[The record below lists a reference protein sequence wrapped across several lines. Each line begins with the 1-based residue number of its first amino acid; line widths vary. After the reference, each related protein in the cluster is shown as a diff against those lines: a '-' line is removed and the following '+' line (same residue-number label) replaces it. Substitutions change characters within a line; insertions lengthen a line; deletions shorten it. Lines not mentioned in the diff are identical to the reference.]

1 MKRFYLTFTLPILLL
16 AVSCSDSDTPGGEP
30 SPSDPREECRFS
42 NVKATPAATSADFSA
57 SYLYLGGFL
66 VKENGFVCTPAGGGA
81 PVTVVCERSTE
92 PACTL
97 RDLAPETD
105 YELYC
110 YVVAG
115 GHTFRSETI
124 SFTTLEKGEEPEPT
138 PDGKVVFGTLTVS
151 ERTATSATAAVTYT
165 CEGEATVTDAG
176 FLLKKAGQS
185 DETRQSCG
193 TAATSLRYTF
203 TGLSENT
210 SYEVAAYVVT
220 PSKTWRST
228 AVGFTTEAGA
238 VTPPDNNTRHKGWAE
253 LPNEVSNGDY
263 LYVDHECAMEKG
275 ARARNFTACYSK
287 SKLCPATG
295 NHFRTALVRQALR
308 QP

>member
-151 ERTATSATAAVTYT
+151 ERTATSATSLTPA
-165 CEGEATVTDAG
+165 
-176 FLLKKAGQS
+176 KAKRRS
-185 DETRQSCG
+185 PTRGSC
-193 TAATSLRYTF
+193 
-203 TGLSENT
+203 
-210 SYEVAAYVVT
+210 
-220 PSKTWRST
+220 
-228 AVGFTTEAGA
+228 
-238 VTPPDNNTRHKGWAE
+238 
-253 LPNEVSNGDY
+253 
-263 LYVDHECAMEKG
+263 
-275 ARARNFTACYSK
+275 
-287 SKLCPATG
+287 
-295 NHFRTALVRQALR
+295 
-308 QP
+308 

>member
-185 DETRQSCG
+185 AETRQSCG

-210 SYEVAAYVVT
+210 SYEVCLLYTSDAA
-220 PSKTWRST
+220 
-228 AVGFTTEAGA
+228 
-238 VTPPDNNTRHKGWAE
+238 DE
-253 LPNEVSNGDY
+253 L
-263 LYVDHECAMEKG
+263 
-275 ARARNFTACYSK
+275 
-287 SKLCPATG
+287 
-295 NHFRTALVRQALR
+295 
-308 QP
+308 

>member
-110 YVVAG
+110 YVVAD
-115 GHTFRSETI
+115 RKS
-124 SFTTLEKGEEPEPT
+124 
-138 PDGKVVFGTLTVS
+138 VV
-151 ERTATSATAAVTYT
+151 
-165 CEGEATVTDAG
+165 
-176 FLLKKAGQS
+176 
-185 DETRQSCG
+185 
-193 TAATSLRYTF
+193 
-203 TGLSENT
+203 
-210 SYEVAAYVVT
+210 
-220 PSKTWRST
+220 
-228 AVGFTTEAGA
+228 
-238 VTPPDNNTRHKGWAE
+238 
-253 LPNEVSNGDY
+253 
-263 LYVDHECAMEKG
+263 
-275 ARARNFTACYSK
+275 
-287 SKLCPATG
+287 
-295 NHFRTALVRQALR
+295 
-308 QP
+308 

>member
-42 NVKATPAATSADFSA
+42 NVKATPAATSA
-57 SYLYLGGFL
+57 
-66 VKENGFVCTPAGGGA
+66 
-81 PVTVVCERSTE
+81 
-92 PACTL
+92 
-97 RDLAPETD
+97 
-105 YELYC
+105 
-110 YVVAG
+110 
-115 GHTFRSETI
+115 
-124 SFTTLEKGEEPEPT
+124 
-138 PDGKVVFGTLTVS
+138 
-151 ERTATSATAAVTYT
+151 TAAVTYT

-185 DETRQSCG
+185 AETRQSCG

-263 LYVDHECAMEKG
+263 LYVDHECAME
-275 ARARNFTACYSK
+275 
-287 SKLCPATG
+287 
-295 NHFRTALVRQALR
+295 
-308 QP
+308 

>member
-138 PDGKVVFGTLTVS
+138 PDGKIVFGTLTVLS
-151 ERTATSATAAVTYT
+151 GRLSHSQLTIIGLRSAPPPRPRPPSLTPA
-165 CEGEATVTDAG
+165 
-176 FLLKKAGQS
+176 KAKRRS
-185 DETRQSCG
+185 PTRVSC
-193 TAATSLRYTF
+193 
-203 TGLSENT
+203 
-210 SYEVAAYVVT
+210 
-220 PSKTWRST
+220 
-228 AVGFTTEAGA
+228 
-238 VTPPDNNTRHKGWAE
+238 
-253 LPNEVSNGDY
+253 
-263 LYVDHECAMEKG
+263 
-275 ARARNFTACYSK
+275 
-287 SKLCPATG
+287 
-295 NHFRTALVRQALR
+295 
-308 QP
+308 

>member
-124 SFTTLEKGEEPEPT
+124 SFTTLEKGEEPLPAAVRELGEETGLEAGRMIDLGAFCTSLGFSTEVLHIYLALDLRQGDAHPDEDEFINFERV
-138 PDGKVVFGTLTVS
+138 PFDALLDRCLSGELRDGKTV
-151 ERTATSATAAVTYT
+151 
-165 CEGEATVTDAG
+165 AG
-176 FLLKKAGQS
+176 VLKV
-185 DETRQSCG
+185 
-193 TAATSLRYTF
+193 Y
-203 TGLSENT
+203 
-210 SYEVAAYVVT
+210 
-220 PSKTWRST
+220 
-228 AVGFTTEAGA
+228 
-238 VTPPDNNTRHKGWAE
+238 
-253 LPNEVSNGDY
+253 
-263 LYVDHECAMEKG
+263 
-275 ARARNFTACYSK
+275 
-287 SKLCPATG
+287 
-295 NHFRTALVRQALR
+295 ALR
-308 QP
+308 TRKKEEK

>member
-124 SFTTLEKGEEPEPT
+124 SFTTLEKGGARTDTRREGRLRHADRLGAHRHLGHGRRHLHLRRRS
-138 PDGKVVFGTLTVS
+138 DGHRRGVPAEKGGAERRDQTVVRYGSDLAALHLHRS
-151 ERTATSATAAVTYT
+151 ERKHLLRGRGLRRHAVEDLAQHGRRVHHRGRRRHAA
-165 CEGEATVTDAG
+165 
-176 FLLKKAGQS
+176 
-185 DETRQSCG
+185 RQQYPPQRLGG
-193 TAATSLRYTF
+193 TAERSVERRLPLRR
-203 TGLSENT
+203 
-210 SYEVAAYVVT
+210 
-220 PSKTWRST
+220 P
-228 AVGFTTEAGA
+228 
-238 VTPPDNNTRHKGWAE
+238 
-253 LPNEVSNGDY
+253 
-263 LYVDHECAMEKG
+263 
-275 ARARNFTACYSK
+275 
-287 SKLCPATG
+287 
-295 NHFRTALVRQALR
+295 
-308 QP
+308 

>member
-138 PDGKVVFGTLTVS
+138 PDGKVVFGTLSLTP
-151 ERTATSATAAVTYT
+151 A
-165 CEGEATVTDAG
+165 
-176 FLLKKAGQS
+176 KAKRRS
-185 DETRQSCG
+185 PTRGSC
-193 TAATSLRYTF
+193 
-203 TGLSENT
+203 
-210 SYEVAAYVVT
+210 
-220 PSKTWRST
+220 
-228 AVGFTTEAGA
+228 
-238 VTPPDNNTRHKGWAE
+238 
-253 LPNEVSNGDY
+253 
-263 LYVDHECAMEKG
+263 
-275 ARARNFTACYSK
+275 
-287 SKLCPATG
+287 
-295 NHFRTALVRQALR
+295 
-308 QP
+308 